1 MSEINRGDSQSSDKV
16 KNRRGLTYA
25 AILVV
30 LFIGI
35 LALQNAC
42 DSSAYTFNGEKI
54 NRIGLTIF
62 FSLVAVGVAIGLIFF
77 RNKKK

>member
-1 MSEINRGDSQSSDKV
+1 MERNQFPDNSSDKV

-25 AILVV
+25 AVLVV
-30 LFIGI
+30 LFFGI

-54 NRIGLTIF
+54 NRIGLSIF
-62 FSLVAVGVAIGLIFF
+62 FGVIGLGVAYYFVF
-77 RNKKK
+77 VKRKKK